1 MSKQRICLLFD
12 WDGTLAES
20 HHAHYEA
27 FRHTFQIHLG
37 RRVEDSELAPIIGK
51 TLREIMALFGAA
63 TEEQWLDFA
72 ADFYQHYY
80 GHHKELVVLYPG
92 VAEMVTRLQEADLP
106 MALVTSK
113 PGAALAREVVYTG
126 VAEAFTALVA
136 YEDTEEHKPSPE
148 PLLEA
153 LHRLGRRP
161 EEALFIGDNASDVV
175 AGRAAGMPTI
185 LALWG
190 SVAREEALAARPDH
204 VAETPQDLL
213 AILADYIPRLR

>member
-1 MSKQRICLLFD
+1 MPKPRTCLLFD

-20 HHAHYEA
+20 HNAHYAA

-37 RRVEDSELAPIIGK
+37 RRVDDSELAPIIGH
-51 TLREIMALFGAA
+51 TLRDIMARFGAT

-92 VAEMVTRLQEADLP
+92 VIDMVARLHQAGLP

-113 PGAALAREVVYTG
+113 PGAALEREAVHTR
-126 VAEAFTALVA
+126 VAQAFATFVA
-136 YEDTEEHKPSPE
+136 YEDTEQHKPSPA

-153 LHRLGRRP
+153 LRRLGLGP
-161 EEALFIGDNASDVV
+161 DEGVVIGDNASDVA
-175 AGRAAGMPTI
+175 AGHAAGMPTI

-190 SVAREEALAARPDH
+190 SVAREEALAAKPDH
-204 VAETPQDLL
+204 VVEAPADLPSVL
-213 AILADYIPRLR
+213 AAYIPQLR

>member
-1 MSKQRICLLFD
+1 MSKQHTCLLFD

-37 RRVEDSELAPIIGK
+37 RRVKDSELAPIIGK
-51 TLREIMALFGAA
+51 TLREIMALFGAT

-80 GHHKELVVLYPG
+80 GHHRELVVLYPG
-92 VAEMVTRLQEADLP
+92 VAEMVARLRQADLP

-113 PGAALAREVVYTG
+113 PGAALEREVVYTG
-126 VAEAFTALVA
+126 VAEAFSALVA
-136 YEDTEEHKPSPE
+136 YEDTAQHKPSPA

-153 LHRLGRRP
+153 LRRLERRP
-161 EEALFIGDNASDVV
+161 EEALFIGDNASDVI
-175 AGRAAGMPTI
+175 AGHAAGMPTV

-190 SVAREEALAARPDH
+190 SVAREEALGAGPDH

-213 AILADYIPRLR
+213 ALLGGYFPHLR